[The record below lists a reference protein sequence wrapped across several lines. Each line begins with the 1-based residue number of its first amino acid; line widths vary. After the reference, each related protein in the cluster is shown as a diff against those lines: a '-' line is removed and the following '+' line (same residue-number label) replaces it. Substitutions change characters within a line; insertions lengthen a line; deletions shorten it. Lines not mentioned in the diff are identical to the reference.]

1 MTTQFR
7 ILLRLSM
14 NGAVPP
20 FSLHLHDVQSD
31 NFTCTYNA
39 SDGPFF
45 GARLVKFDTVIRC

>member
-14 NGAVPP
+14 NRAVPP
-20 FSLHLHDVQSD
+20 FSLHLRDVQSD

-45 GARLVKFDTVIRC
+45 GAGLVNFDMVIRC

>member
-7 ILLRLSM
+7 ILLRLST

-39 SDGPFF
+39 SDGLFF
-45 GARLVKFDTVIRC
+45 GARLVNFDTVTKC

>member
-7 ILLRLSM
+7 ILLRSSM

-20 FSLHLHDVQSD
+20 FSLHLREVQSD

-39 SDGPFF
+39 SDGSFF
-45 GARLVKFDTVIRC
+45 GTRLVNFDTVIRC

>member
-7 ILLRLSM
+7 ILLRSNM

-20 FSLHLHDVQSD
+20 FSLHLCDVQSD

-39 SDGPFF
+39 SDGSFF
-45 GARLVKFDTVIRC
+45 GTRLVNFDTVIRC